1 MFITF
6 KHKQNKLPVKKIN
19 SLLQSFPRKPG
30 KLKETENNWREKKTN
45 PKNQVL
51 HTLILKIITMV
62 LLSKIK
68 AVLFTLVGPD
78 TLYRGKYAQPKDIKI

>member
-30 KLKETENNWREKKTN
+30 KLKETENNWREKKSQ
-45 PKNQVL
+45 PQEPSAPYPHFKN
-51 HTLILKIITMV
+51 HYNGIA
-62 LLSKIK
+62 IK
-68 AVLFTLVGPD
+68 N
-78 TLYRGKYAQPKDIKI
+78 